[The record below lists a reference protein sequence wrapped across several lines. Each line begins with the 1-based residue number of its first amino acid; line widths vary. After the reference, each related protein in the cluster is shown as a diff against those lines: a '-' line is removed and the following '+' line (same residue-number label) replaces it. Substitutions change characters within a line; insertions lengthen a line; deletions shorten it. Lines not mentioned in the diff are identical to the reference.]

1 MKKFGTKCY
10 VIGLV
15 AVLAFGGLSLAFG
28 KPGEFSQNENRYL
41 QKRPEITMEG
51 ILSAQVQKE
60 MESYDKN
67 DRGRRIG

>member
-41 QKRPEITMEG
+41 Q
-51 ILSAQVQKE
+51 
-60 MESYDKN
+60 N
-67 DRGRRIG
+67 DGRGAGGFPR